1 MSEYEKNFSRPTPK
15 AFLREFCSDGEGKK
29 DSFRSRVKK
38 LLHGKLSQSVNLR
51 RKSQRSNPCRNP
63 QNEVVLETVH
73 GITTF
78 SDSGLACDPH
88 AGVVAYPAGCVVV
101 ILHPKERTQSH
112 IVNSSRKA
120 FTALAFS
127 RDGKYLVTG
136 EHGHKPCVRVWDV
149 SKGMELAEVQCHQ
162 YGVACVAFDSSGD
175 YVVSVGCQ
183 QDMAVSVWEWRKGV
197 VIASNKVSGKVLT
210 MSFSEDSSYF
220 VTAGNRMIKFW
231 YLDISRNRQVNS
243 TVPLTGRSALLGE
256 QWNST
261 FCGLACGRGHM
272 AGSTY
277 CVTIQGLLCRFNSR
291 RLLEAWVD
299 LKTAPAHCLSVSEDY
314 VFCGCA
320 DATVRVFKPSD
331 LCYITTLP
339 HPQNPCMDIT
349 NAAEAGDLLAD
360 DQVAGHPDT
369 LALAFDPLARYLTC
383 VYSNHS
389 VYVWDVRDI
398 RNVEVVYSAHS
409 HSNGVWSVEMY
420 PDMEEQAEPCLTVGS
435 FITCSSD
442 GTIRLWPGDPS
453 NCCSGNTGW
462 NVCVALICWF
472 GLPTLPASLARRM
485 PLQDPRQVVWLKKD
499 TEQQWIMGEPR
510 EARSSHVKPGIRV
523 MSVSPDGLHLAA
535 GDWSGSLRVFCLQFL
550 HELLHIKA
558 HDSEVLCLEFSPALM
573 GLDLLASAGRDGC
586 IHIFNR
592 EKGYSHEQTVC
603 GHSASI
609 IAIKF
614 TGAFP
619 NAGLLSCE
627 GDGNVYLYTA
637 EKGQLS
643 CSSRI
648 ATKTTV
654 NDMSLDAASR
664 HSVVACQDQNI
675 RVYSLKSGKMT
686 KNIKSPLSDVTFL
699 KMQTDVSGT
708 FLATSCSNGTICIFD
723 YSSGDC
729 VETLFGHSD
738 SVTGMRFS
746 HDCRYLITVSGDSCV
761 FVWRLASK
769 MTKAMRKNL
778 ADIRRRTL
786 SCSSSGTTISQ
797 LPASGPRK
805 QTCEDVRGPLTP
817 SKVIKRPNQEEHCE
831 NILTYSAHDEVTM
844 FCKPPYKS
852 RTHPAYSPHG
862 TPPHPPSVTLTPLQ
876 KNGGPMLARTLSPQA
891 LCSVA
896 NPGKEQ
902 MGGSYQPRARWA
914 ENSNPEA
921 VLLALETQS
930 LRSPLTPS
938 PGGKDAA
945 SEGDPF
951 RHHKQPLYEGEL
963 EDYLRLA
970 CPDKQMTKAGS
981 EQSLPGTDL
990 LLLPCDLETWSL
1002 QTVPPEMSDHSF
1014 RPTNGSFLQSEEE
1027 SLHDVPLLHWKES
1040 GVDLSLSSVC
1050 GSGIAENQASDLD
1063 RAFVGSSSFMCSF
1076 KEELR
1081 SISQGVPSV
1090 VTCRPVNGP
1099 FDPNLPERQWPS
1111 KMHSPHGS
1119 PSSPAVPMSVT
1130 PSWCKDSSRWET
1142 ASRHADSN
1150 SMSANCTNTK
1160 ISENILQQFRSVKP
1174 GRKYTGIKDKPKDHL
1189 MSPGQRRSPPGSSDD
1204 ISRSAQWYSMGP
1216 GTSPHAKVLHNSS
1229 EYELVRPQVKKPDKL
1244 ISQRARSTPILNA
1257 SKEHKECLP
1266 VSTPRKPPAST
1277 DKITPLCRHVSRAG
1291 SRPSSPVCRVPS
1303 PLGSLTRKRVTVTQR
1318 SGFALPGDESGSE
1331 AQQDGARHECSTK
1344 SSSISHSPKV
1354 QPGGTWSCGANA
1366 SCLGASMLL
1375 SDPSSA
1381 HLEREGTVEVK
1392 SNLHSYSHTSSPG
1405 DAMPTLALPKESTI
1419 SSSVV
1424 RNEPSGLNTCKQ
1436 IVRDLKH
1443 SVTAAVG
1450 LYRKC
1455 LSQGSPAQCSQMRLL
1470 LDDVFSE
1477 VRSDLSCAFNSESS
1491 QDQGRVTTPRNT
1503 EAVALQLQ
1511 SDGIV
1516 ALLERYSEIL
1526 VRITARKAN
1535 SV

>member
-1 MSEYEKNFSRPTPK
+1 MNEYEKHFSRPTPK
-15 AFLREFCSDGEGKK
+15 AFLREFCATGRK
-29 DSFRSRVKK
+29 DSFGSRVKK

-51 RKSQRSNPCRNP
+51 RKSRRNNPCRNP
-63 QNEVVLETVH
+63 QNEVVLETIH
-73 GITTF
+73 GITAF

-101 ILHPKERTQSH
+101 ILRPKERTQSH

-127 RDGKYLVTG
+127 QDGKYLVTG
-136 EHGHKPCVRVWDV
+136 EHGHKPCVRVWDT
-149 SKGMELAEVQCHQ
+149 SKGTELAEVQCHQ
-162 YGVACVAFDSSGD
+162 YGVTCVAFDSSGD

-197 VIASNKVSGKVLT
+197 VIASNKVSGRVLT

-231 YLDISRNRQVNS
+231 YLDTSRNRQVNG
-243 TVPLTGRSALLGE
+243 TVPLTGRPALLGE

-299 LKTAPAHCLSVSEDY
+299 LKTAPVHCLSVSEDY

-339 HPQNPCMDIT
+339 RPQNLCMDIT
-349 NAAEAGDLLAD
+349 KSGEARDLLAD
-360 DQVAGHPDT
+360 DQVAGYPDT

-389 VYVWDVRDI
+389 VYVWDVCNI

-420 PDMEEQAEPCLTVGS
+420 PNMEEQAEPCLTVGS
-435 FITCSSD
+435 FVTCSSD
-442 GTIRLWPGDPS
+442 CTIRLWPGDPS
-453 NCCSGNTGW
+453 TY
-462 NVCVALICWF
+462 I
-472 GLPTLPASLARRM
+472 PASVSTA
-485 PLQDPRQVVWLKKD
+485 DPGQVVWLKKD
-499 TEQQWIMGEPR
+499 MEQQWIVGEPR

-558 HDSEVLCLEFSPALM
+558 HDSEVLCLEFSPAFT
-573 GLDLLASAGRDGC
+573 GLDLLVSAGHDGC

-592 EKGYSHEQTVC
+592 ENGYSHERTVC
-603 GHSASI
+603 DHSTSI

-619 NAGLLSCE
+619 NAGLVSCG
-627 GDGNVYLYTA
+627 GDGSVYLYST

-648 ATKTTV
+648 VTKTAV
-654 NDMSLDAASR
+654 NDMSLDAASS
-664 HSVVACQDQNI
+664 HSVVACQDQHI

-686 KNIKSPLSDVTFL
+686 KTIKSPLSDVTFL
-699 KMQTDVSGT
+699 KMQMDVSGT

-729 VETLFGHSD
+729 VVTLFGHSD
-738 SVTGMRFS
+738 SVTGIQFS
-746 HDCRYLITVSGDSCV
+746 HDCRHLITVSGDSCV
-761 FVWRLASK
+761 FVWRLASE

-778 ADIRRRTL
+778 ADIIQRNSS
-786 SCSSSGTTISQ
+786 SCSFSETTISQ
-797 LPASGPRK
+797 LLARK

-817 SKVIKRPNQEEHCE
+817 AEVIRGQNQEERGE
-831 NILTYSAHDEVTM
+831 NILTYSSHDE
-844 FCKPPYKS
+844 
-852 RTHPAYSPHG
+852 
-862 TPPHPPSVTLTPLQ
+862 VTLTPLQ
-876 KNGGPMLARTLSPQA
+876 TNGEPMLARTLSPQA
-891 LCSVA
+891 LCSFA

-902 MGGSYQPRARWA
+902 RGGSYQPRARWA
-914 ENSNPEA
+914 EHSDPEA

-945 SEGDPF
+945 NEGDPF
-951 RHHKQPLYEGEL
+951 GHHKQSLYEGDL
-963 EDYLRLA
+963 EDYLCLA
-970 CPDKQMTKAGS
+970 CPDKQRTNAGS

-990 LLLPCDLETWSL
+990 LLLPCDPENWSL
-1002 QTVPPEMSDHSF
+1002 QTVPPEMTDHSF
-1014 RPTNGSFLQSEEE
+1014 HPTNGSSLQSEEE
-1027 SLHDVPLLHWKES
+1027 ELDFRSLHDVPLVHWKETT
-1040 GVDLSLSSVC
+1040 VDLSLSNVC
-1050 GSGIAENQASDLD
+1050 GSGSAENQASNLD
-1063 RAFVGSSSFMCSF
+1063 WAFVGSSSQTSFTCSF

-1081 SISQGVPSV
+1081 SISQAVPSV
-1090 VTCRPVNGP
+1090 VTCSPVNGA
-1099 FDPNLPERQWPS
+1099 FDPNLQERQWPS
-1111 KMHSPHGS
+1111 KSHVPHGS
-1119 PSSPAVPMSVT
+1119 PSSPAVPVSVT
-1130 PSWCKDSSRWET
+1130 PRWCKDSSRWET
-1142 ASRHADSN
+1142 ASCHADSD
-1150 SMSANCTNTK
+1150 SMSANCTKTK
-1160 ISENILQQFRSVKP
+1160 MSENILQQSRHAKP
-1174 GRKYTGIKDKPKDHL
+1174 GCKYTGIKDKPMDRL
-1189 MSPGQRRSPPGSSDD
+1189 MSPGQRRSLPRSSDD
-1204 ISRSAQWYSMGP
+1204 ISRSVQWDSMGT
-1216 GTSPHAKVLHNSS
+1216 GTSPHSKVLHNGSD
-1229 EYELVRPQVKKPDKL
+1229 YELVRPQVKKPDKL
-1244 ISQRARSTPILNA
+1244 SNQRARSTPILNTP
-1257 SKEHKECLP
+1257 KEHKECLP
-1266 VSTPRKPPAST
+1266 VSMIQQSQSTTTPRKPSAST
-1277 DKITPLCRHVSRAG
+1277 DKLPSLCRHVSRVG

-1303 PLGSLTRKRVTVTQR
+1303 PLGSLTRKSFTVTQR
-1318 SGFALPGDESGSE
+1318 SGFTLPGDESDSE
-1331 AQQDGARHECSTK
+1331 AQQDGVRPECSTK
-1344 SSSISHSPKV
+1344 RSSISNNPKV
-1354 QPGGTWSCGANA
+1354 QPGGTWSCSPNA
-1366 SCLGASMLL
+1366 STPETGVVL

-1381 HLEREGTVEVK
+1381 HLKREGTVEVK
-1392 SNLHSYSHTSSPG
+1392 SNLHSYSHTSSSG
-1405 DAMPTLALPKESTI
+1405 DAMSTLALPQESTI
-1419 SSSVV
+1419 SNSDVM
-1424 RNEPSGLNTCKQ
+1424 NGPSGLNTCKR

-1450 LYRKC
+1450 LYRKLC
-1455 LSQGSPAQCSQMRLL
+1455 LSQGSPEQCSQMRLL

-1477 VRSDLSCAFNSESS
+1477 VRSDLSCAFNSELN
-1491 QDQGRVTTPRNT
+1491 QDQGRVTTPRNAEGVT
-1503 EAVALQLQ
+1503 LQLQ
-1511 SDGIV
+1511 SDGIM
-1516 ALLERYSEIL
+1516 ALLERYSDIL
-1526 VRITARKAN
+1526 ARITARKAN